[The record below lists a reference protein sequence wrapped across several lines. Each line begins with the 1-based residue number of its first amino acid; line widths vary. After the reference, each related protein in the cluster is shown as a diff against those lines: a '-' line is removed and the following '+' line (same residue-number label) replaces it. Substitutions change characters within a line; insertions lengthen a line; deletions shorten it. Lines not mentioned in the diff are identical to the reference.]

1 MKQIIL
7 QEGEP
12 LLTERVWDSIVKAF
26 ASQMKSAF
34 TASSFVK
41 EIFTLGYPRLFS
53 MVENLLERISRDTDV
68 KGTLPALT
76 PEGKNNMVSAIE
88 IFQTAF
94 LALCHSRLSD
104 YINSIFP
111 MSNRGTI
118 PSKDQ
123 ISRLVSRIQEEIE
136 VVRTHG
142 HLLLFVLRE
151 IGKILLLLAQRA
163 EYQVSISTLL
173 LLYSL
178 VFKLLSPLTFCVMFD
193 HLSYSKY

>member
-1 MKQIIL
+1 
-7 QEGEP
+7 
-12 LLTERVWDSIVKAF
+12 
-26 ASQMKSAF
+26 MKSTF

-76 PEGKNNMVSAIE
+76 HEGKDHMLSAIE

-111 MSNRGTI
+111 MSSRGTI

-136 VVRTHG
+136 VARTHG
-142 HLLLFVLRE
+142 HLLMLVLRE

-163 EYQVSISTLL
+163 EYQVFTCYLL
-173 LLYSL
+173 LILSSYLYYL
-178 VFKLLSPLTFCVMFD
+178 RFLIHGIVDFFLKL
-193 HLSYSKY
+193 